1 MQLSCPCLQLIDAPL
16 DFGEVSLCMRFENSN
31 RLKQIDDLDLL
42 PKLVKASLEHAVGS
56 GFFAEASATC
66 RHETFDVEYE

>member
-1 MQLSCPCLQLIDAPL
+1 
-16 DFGEVSLCMRFENSN
+16 MRFENSN
-31 RLKQIDDLDLL
+31 RLKQIDDFDLL